1 MLKKI
6 SDLPAMVVC
15 RSTEHN
21 PPSMIVLSP
30 GVYEHTCPNCGHI
43 TRFTVGGAVCQQ
55 TTMGQLGV
63 GDLVC

>member
-1 MLKKI
+1 MLKKV
-6 SDLPAMVVC
+6 SELWTLVAC

-30 GVYEHTCPNCGHI
+30 GVYEHTCPNCGHV
-43 TRFTVGGAVCQQ
+43 TRFTVGSITCQSVN
-55 TTMGQLGV
+55 MGQLGV